1 MIDEEIK
8 KAYSKV
14 TKQCETKSDRVSYK
28 DAKTALELYGRK
40 MRWNLAVYTIKL
52 QNR

>member
-8 KAYSKV
+8 KAYSKI
-14 TKQCETKSDRVSYK
+14 TKQYETKSDRVSYK
-28 DAKTALELYGRK
+28 DAKTALELCGRK